1 MGGKLVYLIGPSGA
15 GKDSVLN
22 GVAARGQGAVHV
34 MKRYITRSAEAE
46 GEDAY
51 GLSPEHFDR
60 MEQEGKFAM
69 SWRAN
74 GLAYGIATEMNQ
86 HLAAGRTVLV
96 NGSRA
101 YCETAAQRYPGLL
114 VVLLKVQTEL
124 LLQRLLARGRENR
137 EEIAQRLARNA
148 TMDLAFVERLRE
160 HGTDFLLL
168 DNSGALDATIG
179 ALLDRITPATIRNA
193 S

>member
-1 MGGKLVYLIGPSGA
+1 MDGKLVYLIGASGA
-15 GKDSVLN
+15 GKDSILE
-22 GVAARGQGAVHV
+22 GVAVRGRGAVHV

-51 GLSPEHFDR
+51 GLSPAQFDR

-74 GLAYGIATEMNQ
+74 GLSYGIATELDQ

-114 VVLLKVQTEL
+114 VVLLKVETEL
-124 LLQRLLARGRENR
+124 LLQRLLARGRESR

-148 TMDLAFVERLRE
+148 TMDLEFVDRLHQ

-168 DNSGALDATIG
+168 DNSGALDTAIA
-179 ALLDRITPATIRNA
+179 ALLDRIAPAMARNP